1 MGWIK
6 EQMIEQDARGYG
18 SIDKIVCENCV
29 GDYALKKFV
38 VDNGDKGLCDYCNN
52 EEVCIDVESLIGK
65 IMDGIRFEYEEA
77 IEGMHIEKGEFKGAD
92 TWDTYD
98 LFHDVLGPDMELNE
112 DLLDDFVKTVSDTT
126 WCEKS
131 PYQLRESEEKASMWD
146 AFSQMVK
153 TRTRYVFFRM
163 PERDKN
169 QEEAAFLI
177 LDHIGNEIKRLGL
190 IKLLPTGSK
199 FYRGRMHD
207 KKTKIELAKDLS
219 SPPPEKAKSNRM
231 SAEGISIFYG
241 ADSTK
246 TAIAEIYNSSY
257 RFATTAI
264 FQNLFDIQVIDLT
277 QIAHIPYP
285 SLFDEE
291 RRDLRESLT
300 FLRELN
306 ENLTRPIESME
317 SIEYIPAQIAA
328 EYFRF
333 LYTYQGKSI
342 DGIIYHSSKVED
354 GVCYAL
360 FFDQNQ
366 CLESDPKSLFPDLH
380 KQMMKMDETSIGTY
394 KVEIDLQLKG
404 KDL

>member
-1 MGWIK
+1 MGWAK
-6 EQMIEQDARGYG
+6 KQMMEQQERGYG
-18 SIDKIVCENCV
+18 SIDKSVCEDCV
-29 GDYALKKFV
+29 GDYALKQFIT
-38 VDNGDKGLCDYCNN
+38 DNGDEGTCDYCNS
-52 EEVCIDVESLIGK
+52 EGVCIDVESLIGK
-65 IMDGIRFEYEEA
+65 IMDGVRFEYEEA
-77 IEGMHIEKGEFKGAD
+77 VECMGIEKGEFIGAD

-98 LFHDVLGPDMELNE
+98 LLYEVLGPDMELND
-112 DLLDDFVKTVSDTT
+112 DLLDDIVKTVNDTT
-126 WCEKS
+126 WCERD
-131 PYQLRESEEKASMWD
+131 PYQLRESKEKASMWT

-153 TRTRYVFFRM
+153 TKTRYVFFRM
-163 PERDKN
+163 PERDKY

-177 LDHIGNEIKRLGL
+177 LDHISDEIERLGL
-190 IKLLPTGSK
+190 IKPLPSGSR

-219 SPPPEKAKSNRM
+219 SPPHEKAKSNRM

-241 ADSTK
+241 ADSAK
-246 TAIAEIYNSSY
+246 TAIAEIYDSRY

-264 FQNLFDIQVIDLT
+264 FQNLYDIQVIDLT
-277 QIAHIPYP
+277 QIANIPYP

-291 RRDLRESLT
+291 RRGYRESLA

-306 ENLTRPIESME
+306 DNLTRPIESME
-317 SIEYIPAQIAA
+317 SIEYIPAQIVA

-342 DGIIYHSSKVED
+342 DGIIYRSSKVED

-360 FFDQNQ
+360 FFNQSQ

-380 KQMMKMDETSIGTY
+380 TQMMRMDESSIGTN
-394 KVEIDLQLKG
+394 KVEIDMQLIKMY
-404 KDL
+404 